1 MHWRRKWQPT
11 PVFLPGESHGQ
22 WSLVGFRLWGRTETR
37 LMWLSSSSKCSSL
50 WTHTI
55 FYLKNLPYHCFL
67 AQNYHLFS
75 RFLKCCFP
83 ACPNMSLFSVWL
95 GVPLF
100 SPWLCLQLPRCL
112 WTSLLALWASV
123 QLSSF
128 QSLSLVQPFVTPWT
142 PAHQAFLSFTNSRS
156 LLKLVSIRSVM
167 PSNHLILC
175 HPLLLC
181 SVFLSIRV
189 FLWVSSSH
197 QVARVS
203 ASVSVLPVNI
213 QDSSPLGWTGWISLQ
228 SKRLPRAFSSTIV
241 QKHQFFSAQLSLS
254 FNSDIHTWLL
264 EKP

>member
-11 PVFLPGESHGQ
+11 PVFLPGESHRQ

-50 WTHTI
+50 WTHTT

-128 QSLSLVQPFVTPWT
+128 QSLSLVRPFVTPWT

-156 LLKLVSIRSVM
+156 LLKLVSIRSVI

-189 FLWVSSSH
+189 FFCE
-197 QVARVS
+197 
-203 ASVSVLPVNI
+203 SVLLIRWPEF
-213 QDSSPLGWTGWISLQ
+213 QLQ
-228 SKRLPRAFSSTIV
+228 Y
-241 QKHQFFSAQLSLS
+241 QFFQWI
-254 FNSDIHTWLL
+254 FRTHLL
-264 EKP
+264 